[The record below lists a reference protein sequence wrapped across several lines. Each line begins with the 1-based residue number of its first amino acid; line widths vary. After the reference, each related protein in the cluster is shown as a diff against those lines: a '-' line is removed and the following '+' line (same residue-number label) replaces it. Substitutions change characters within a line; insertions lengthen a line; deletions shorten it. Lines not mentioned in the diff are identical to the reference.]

1 MVPLED
7 LRELGLHHHLV
18 LIARALNGTD
28 GALLSDQVVFDLDIL
43 SQSGG
48 KWVLSQLDRRLVMST
63 QVYADLLRAIPV
75 VLKFGGAL
83 WGCSWGAVGR
93 KR

>member
-1 MVPLED
+1 MKPVLVPLED

-18 LIARALNGTD
+18 FITRALNGTD

-48 KWVLSQLDRRLVMST
+48 KWVLSQLHRRLVMST
-63 QVYADLLRAIPV
+63 QVYADLLGAIPI
-75 VLKFGGAL
+75 VLEFG
-83 WGCSWGAVGR
+83 
-93 KR
+93 